1 MVIWEIAI
9 ILNTLQR
16 LQKNYPKLNECWI
29 SPQSIFILIYEIG
42 ISFVDQLYM
51 FKKK

>member
-16 LQKNYPKLNECWI
+16 LQRNYPKFNESWI
-29 SPQSIFILIYEIG
+29 SLQSIFILIYEIG
-42 ISFVDQLYM
+42 ISFVDHLYM
-51 FKKK
+51 F